1 MTSCIALVVAAGRGT
16 RLGAPLPKQYLPLA
30 GEPLLRHTLRAL
42 AAHPRLSGV
51 RAVIHPDD
59 RAHYENAAR
68 GLDLLPPVPGGAQRQ
83 DSVRLGL
90 ESLIE
95 INPEVVAIHDGARPF
110 VDTPLIDR
118 VLDAVEHS
126 MGAIPALAV
135 ADTLK
140 RGRDGRIVETVDR
153 SQLWRAQ
160 TPQAFRFREILA
172 AHRAAAGLELS
183 DDAAIAERA
192 GLAVSLVTGSET
204 NLKVTTPDDLARAEG
219 MLLARLGDVRIGQ
232 GFDVHPLGHG
242 DHVWLCGIKVPHE
255 RALIGHSDADVG
267 LHAITDAIL
276 GALGAG
282 DIGLHF
288 PPSDPKWRGAASDQF
303 LRHAAA
309 LVAERGGRIAHVDVT
324 LICERPKV
332 SPHRPA
338 MIARIAEIL
347 SLASDRVSVKATTTE
362 KLGFTGREEGIAAQA
377 VATIRLPSLQGSA
390 P

>member
-1 MTSCIALVVAAGRGT
+1 MASCIALVVAAGRGT
-16 RLGAPLPKQYLPLA
+16 RLGGSLPKQYQPLA

-42 AAHPRLSGV
+42 ASHRRITGV

-59 RAHYENAAR
+59 RGYYDDAAR

-90 ESLIE
+90 ESLLQL
-95 INPEVVAIHDGARPF
+95 NPDVVAIHDGARPF
-110 VDTPLIDR
+110 VEPALIDR
-118 VLDAVEHS
+118 VLDAVEHAP
-126 MGAIPALAV
+126 GAIPALAV

-140 RGRDGRIVETVDR
+140 RERDNHIVETVDR
-153 SQLWRAQ
+153 SRLWRAQ
-160 TPQAFRFREILA
+160 TPQAFRFRDILV
-172 AHRAAAGLELS
+172 AHREAAGLELP
-183 DDAAIAERA
+183 DDAAVAERA
-192 GLAVSLVTGSET
+192 GLAVSLVMGSET
-204 NLKVTTPDDLARAEG
+204 NLKVTAPDDLTRAENL
-219 MLLARLGDVRIGQ
+219 LLARLGDIRTGQ
-232 GFDVHPLGHG
+232 GFDVHPLGPG

-267 LHAITDAIL
+267 LHAVTDAIL

-282 DIGLHF
+282 DIGQHF

-309 LVAERGGRIAHVDVT
+309 LVAGRRGRIAHVDIT

-332 SPHRPA
+332 SPHRA
-338 MIARIAEIL
+338 TMIARIAEIL
-347 SLASDRVSVKATTTE
+347 GITSDRVSVKATTTE

-377 VATIRLPSLQGSA
+377 IATIRLPSGG
-390 P
+390 